1 MKNNQPITQKEYD
14 YPMDWILL
22 SITDTE
28 SHIKYANTSFCT
40 VAGFE
45 QHDLINQPHNMVRHP
60 DMPAAAFKDLW
71 QHIQQGDPWKGLVK
85 NRCANGDFY
94 WVDAFVTPISFK
106 GEIVEYQ
113 SIRTKPTRAQIKRAE
128 TIYEQLKQD
137 KTHSVTPSKITLPI
151 KVYLTFTAAMLP
163 MAYLASKGDL
173 VSIGLF
179 GISFFGGLVALK
191 TAFKRFNHL
200 VKKAS
205 AIYDNP
211 ISSAVYTGKND
222 DIAKVDLALQMQA
235 SELRAVLGRTL
246 DSSEQVS
253 VGAKESASKGNE
265 IQQNSQSQMA
275 EIEQVATA
283 MQEMTA
289 TLTDMASNCSDA
301 AQSSKSALSQTTLG
315 DNVVKQMVSTI
326 QKMSNQLSTISNV
339 ITELENQS
347 KGIGS
352 VLDVIQAISEQT
364 NLLALNAAIE
374 AARAGEQGRG
384 FAVVADE
391 VRLLAQRTNQ
401 STKEIHDMISRL
413 QQGTGLA
420 VSSMEQGLNDA
431 GACVEQAEQ
440 AGIALNEI
448 RLAVEQITDMT
459 HHIASAVE
467 QQSQVSNEVN
477 RSVVVVSQL
486 VNASHELGKD
496 MVNLGDNVVNKVDS
510 QMVLVDQF
518 LKRNFQNTHDN
529 QHE

>member
-1 MKNNQPITQKEYD
+1 MRNNQPITQKEYD
-14 YPMDWILL
+14 YPLDWILL
-22 SITDTE
+22 SITDTN
-28 SHIKYANTSFCT
+28 SHIKYANSSFCT

-45 QHDLINQPHNMVRHP
+45 QQDLVGQPHNMVRHP

-85 NRCANGDFY
+85 NRCANGDYY
-94 WVDAFVTPISFK
+94 WVDAFITPISYK

-113 SIRTKPTRAQIKRAE
+113 SIRTKPTREQIKRAE
-128 TIYEQLKQD
+128 TIYAHLKQD
-137 KTHSVTPSKITLPI
+137 KIHFVTPSKISLPI
-151 KVYLTFTAAMLP
+151 KVYGTFTIAMLP
-163 MAYLASKGDL
+163 MAYLAGQGNL
-173 VSIGLF
+173 MNLGLF
-179 GISFFGGLVALK
+179 GLSYGGGLIALNM
-191 TAFKRFNHL
+191 AFKRFNLL

-205 AIYDNP
+205 TIYNNP
-211 ISSAVYTGKND
+211 ISSAVYTGKTD
-222 DIAKVDLALQMQA
+222 DIAKIDLALQMQA

-253 VGAKESASKGNE
+253 ASAKESAVKGSE

-283 MQEMTA
+283 MQQMTA
-289 TLTDMASNCSDA
+289 TLTDMASNCAEA
-301 AQSSKSALSQTTLG
+301 AQSSNSALSQTTLG
-315 DNVVKQMVSTI
+315 DDVVKKMVLSI
-326 QKMSNQLSTISNV
+326 QKMSTQLGTMSSV
-339 ITELENQS
+339 IAELEQHS
-347 KGIGS
+347 KNIGS
-352 VLDVIQAISEQT
+352 VLDVIEAIAAQT

-391 VRLLAQRTNQ
+391 VRSLAQRTHT
-401 STKEIHDMISRL
+401 STTEIHDMISRL
-413 QQGTGLA
+413 QQGTGSA

-431 GACVEQAEQ
+431 NVCVEQAEQ
-440 AGIALNEI
+440 AGVALNEI

-486 VNASHELGKD
+486 VNSSHELGED
-496 MVNLGDNVVNKVDS
+496 MVHLGSNVVDKVDS

-518 LKRNFQNTHDN
+518 LKRNLKNTHEN
-529 QHE
+529 QKS